1 MVFIW
6 VHCKASVDFF
16 IKQLPKNHQNVLTS
30 RTNWEVHHTP
40 LKQWL
45 GFCRKRV
52 PLQIVG
58 NSGLTLL
65 GPSQPASWLIF
76 CSFIGPPV
84 ICLNRLQ
91 PFCLIKKSQIVA
103 AGCNRSSYIGQE
115 FKRKLIP
122 SRPISGFIRP
132 ETTQFQMTQSYK
144 AF

>member
-65 GPSQPASWLIF
+65 GPSQLADFLLIYWPACNLPQS
-76 CSFIGPPV
+76 PPA
-84 ICLNRLQ
+84 ILLDQKESNC
-91 PFCLIKKSQIVA
+91 
-103 AGCNRSSYIGQE
+103 AGCGLKQIIIHWAGVQAE
-115 FKRKLIP
+115 TH
-122 SRPISGFIRP
+122 PISADLRIHPTGNHPIP
-132 ETTQFQMTQSYK
+132 NDSIIQSFLK
-144 AF
+144 